1 MQDQAV
7 RPFKGLVNDNGEVLT
22 KKKEEKIMN
31 EELTKEEK
39 KWFGTLLSYAKGS
52 GGRLGTSVIF
62 SMISLVS
69 GLVPYYCV
77 YRILDGYITGSLD
90 KTVVLRFCL
99 VAFLA
104 YLLKVVCFGIST
116 GISHYVAFNVLEG
129 LRLKVADVFLKA
141 PLGEVYDHSIGEIK
155 GVIVDKIED
164 IEPPLAHVV
173 PEGAGH
179 ILLPIVCF
187 IALILVDVR
196 VAFASLL
203 ALPLGMIFMMLTFKL
218 SGKNMTKYQ
227 EANANMSSMIVEYVE
242 GIEVIKAF
250 GKAGVSYEKFA
261 GAIKNYRDFV
271 IEWLEST
278 WVTMKLAFAFMPATL
293 LGVVP
298 VSILLVSK
306 GSMTISEMALAV
318 MLAMSMVISMA
329 KIEVFSNG
337 LRQMQYTVL
346 EIQKLLKID
355 RFPEPSVDKLP
366 DDHTIEMKDV
376 HFSYDDEEGEVLHGI
391 DLTMKEGSFTA
402 LVGPSGGG
410 KSTVAKLIA
419 RFWDVSGGSIS
430 IGGIDIKDMK
440 VTTLANIV
448 SFVTQDNFL
457 FSRSIMEN
465 IRLGKPDATD
475 EEVMEAAKAAC
486 CDEFIRKLPDG
497 YDTSAGEAGKRL
509 SGGERQRIAIA
520 RMMLKDSPIVILDEA
535 TAFTD
540 PENETKLQE
549 SIANLTRG
557 KTLLVIAHRL
567 STIKNADNIVVLDNG
582 RIEAQGT
589 QEELMAAS
597 PLYNRMWQAHIG
609 ARNWAAGNVADRH
622 VKEA

>member
-1 MQDQAV
+1 M
-7 RPFKGLVNDNGEVLT
+7 NGEG
-22 KKKEEKIMN
+22 I
-31 EELTKEEK
+31 EEK

-52 GGRLGTSVIF
+52 GGRLGASVVF
-62 SMISLVS
+62 SMISLIS
-69 GLVPYYCV
+69 GLVPYYLV
-77 YRILDGYITGSLD
+77 YRMLDLYIAGKLD
-90 KTVVLRFCL
+90 K
-99 VAFLA
+99 AFVIKYSLAALLA
-104 YLLKVVCFGIST
+104 YLIKVVCFGIST

-141 PLGEVYDHSIGEIK
+141 PLGEVYAHSIGEIK
-155 GVIVDKIED
+155 SVIIDKIED

-187 IALILVDVR
+187 IALAIVDIR
-196 VAFASLL
+196 VALASLL
-203 ALPLGMIFMMLTFKL
+203 ALPLGLVFMMLTFKL
-218 SGKNMTKYQ
+218 SGKNMAKYQ
-227 EANANMSSMIVEYVE
+227 EANASMSSMIVEYVE

-250 GKAGVSYEKFA
+250 GKTGVSYEKFA
-261 GAIKNYRDFV
+261 GSICNYRDFV
-271 IEWLEST
+271 IEWLKST
-278 WVTMKLAFAFMPATL
+278 WITMKLAFAFMPATL

-298 VSILLVSK
+298 VSILLVNK
-306 GSMTISEMALAV
+306 GSMTVSEMALSV

-346 EIQKLLKID
+346 EVKKFLDIPSLVE
-355 RFPEPSVDKLP
+355 PETERLPSEF
-366 DDHTIEMKDV
+366 TIEMSDV
-376 HFSYDDEEGEVLHGI
+376 HFTYDEEQGEVLHGI
-391 DLTMKEGSFTA
+391 DLTMPEGSFTA

-419 RFWDVSGGSIS
+419 RFWDVTGGSIK
-430 IGGIDIKDMK
+430 IGGIDIRDMK
-440 VTTLANIV
+440 VESLANVV

-457 FSRSIMEN
+457 FARSIKEN
-465 IRLGKPDATD
+465 IRLGNPNASD
-475 EEVMEAAKAAC
+475 EEVMRAAKAAC
-486 CDEFIRKLPDG
+486 CDDFIKKLPQG

-520 RMMLKDSPIVILDEA
+520 RMMLKDTPIVILDEA

-540 PENETKLQE
+540 PENETRLQE
-549 SIANLTRG
+549 SIANLTKG

-567 STIKNADNIVVLDNG
+567 STIKNADRIVVLNDG
-582 RIEAQGT
+582 RIEDAGT
-589 QEELMAAS
+589 QEELMARS

-609 ARNWAAGNVADRH
+609 ARNWAAGNK
-622 VKEA
+622 KEA

>member
-1 MQDQAV
+1 
-7 RPFKGLVNDNGEVLT
+7 
-22 KKKEEKIMN
+22 MN
-31 EELTKEEK
+31 EEVTKEEK
-39 KWFGTLLSYAKGS
+39 RWFKTLLSYAKGS
-52 GGRLGTSVIF
+52 GGRLGASVVF

-69 GLVPYYCV
+69 GLIPYYCL
-77 YRILDGYITGSLD
+77 YRILDMYIAGNLD
-90 KTVVLRFCL
+90 KAGVLHFCL
-99 VAFLA
+99 AALVS
-104 YLLKVVCFGIST
+104 YLVKVLCFGIST
-116 GISHYVAFNVLEG
+116 GISHFVAFNVLEG

-141 PLGEVYDHSIGEIK
+141 PLGEVYAHSIGQIK

-179 ILLPIVCF
+179 ILLPVVCF
-187 IALILVDVR
+187 SALAMVDVR
-196 VAFASLL
+196 VAFAALL
-203 ALPLGMIFMMLTFKL
+203 ALPIGLVFMMLTFKL

-261 GAIKNYRDFV
+261 GSIKDYRDFV

-278 WVTMKLAFAFMPATL
+278 WITMKLAFAFMPATL

-298 VSILLVSK
+298 VSILLVRK
-306 GSMTISEMALAV
+306 GSMTISEMALSV

-355 RFPEPSVDKLP
+355 SLPEPENEVLP
-366 DDHTIEMKDV
+366 AEHSIELRDV
-376 HFSYDDEEGEVLHGI
+376 HFTYDEDEGEVLHGI
-391 DLTMKEGSFTA
+391 DLTLKEGSFTA

-419 RFWDVSGGSIS
+419 RFWDVSSGSIS
-430 IGGIDIKDMK
+430 IGGINIKDMK
-440 VTTLANIV
+440 VTSLADIV

-457 FSRSIMEN
+457 FSRSIKEN
-465 IRLGKPDATD
+465 IRLGKPGATD
-475 EEVMEAAKAAC
+475 EEVINAAKAAC

-520 RMMLKDSPIVILDEA
+520 RMMLKNAPIVILDEA

-549 SIANLTRG
+549 SIANLTKG

-567 STIKNADNIVVLDNG
+567 STIKNADRIVVLDNG

-589 QEELMAAS
+589 QEELMKSS
-597 PLYNRMWQAHIG
+597 PLYSRMWQAHIG
-609 ARNWAAGNVADRH
+609 ARSWAAGNV
-622 VKEA
+622 KEA

>member
-1 MQDQAV
+1 
-7 RPFKGLVNDNGEVLT
+7 
-22 KKKEEKIMN
+22 MN
-31 EELTKEEK
+31 EEATTEDK

-52 GGRLGTSVIF
+52 GGRLGTSVVF
-62 SMISLVS
+62 SMISLIS
-69 GLVPYYCV
+69 GLIPYYCV
-77 YRILDGYITGSLD
+77 YRILDRYIEGNLD
-90 KTVVLRFCL
+90 KAFTLNQCL
-99 VAFLA
+99 AALIA
-104 YLLKVVCFGIST
+104 YLVKVICFGIST

-129 LRLKVADVFLKA
+129 LRLKVADAFLKA
-141 PLGEVYDHSIGEIK
+141 PLGEVYAHSIGEIK
-155 GVIVDKIED
+155 GVIIDKIED

-179 ILLPIVCF
+179 ILLPVVCF
-187 IALILVDVR
+187 VALAIVDIR
-196 VAFASLL
+196 VALASLL
-203 ALPLGMIFMMLTFKL
+203 ALPLGLIFMMLTFKL
-218 SGKNMTKYQ
+218 SGRNMTKYQ
-227 EANANMSSMIVEYVE
+227 EANAAMSSMIVEYVE

-250 GKAGVSYEKFA
+250 GKTGVSYEKFA
-261 GAIKNYRDFV
+261 GSIRDYRDFV
-271 IEWLEST
+271 IEWLKST

-298 VSILLVSK
+298 VSILLVGK
-306 GSMTISEMALAV
+306 GSMTVSEMALSV

-346 EIQKLLKID
+346 EVKKFLDIKSL
-355 RFPEPSVDKLP
+355 PEPGTERRP
-366 DDHTIEMKDV
+366 DEYTIELKNV
-376 HFSYDDEEGEVLHGI
+376 HFTYDEEQGEVLHGI
-391 DLTMKEGSFTA
+391 DLTLNEGSFTA

-410 KSTVAKLIA
+410 KSTVAKPIA
-419 RFWDVSGGSIS
+419 RFWDVTGGSIK

-440 VTTLANIV
+440 VETLADIV

-457 FSRSIMEN
+457 FSRSIKEN

-475 EEVMEAAKAAC
+475 EEVMRVARAAC
-486 CDEFIRKLPDG
+486 CDEFISRLPDG

-520 RMMLKDSPIVILDEA
+520 RMMLKDAPIVILDEA

-567 STIKNADNIVVLDNG
+567 STIKNADRIVVLNDG
-582 RIEAQGT
+582 RIEDMGT
-589 QEELMAAS
+589 QDELMERS
-597 PLYNRMWQAHIG
+597 PLYNRMWQAHTG
-609 ARNWAAGNVADRH
+609 ARSWAAGNL
-622 VKEA
+622 KEA

>member
-1 MQDQAV
+1 
-7 RPFKGLVNDNGEVLT
+7 
-22 KKKEEKIMN
+22 MN
-31 EELTKEEK
+31 EETVKEEK

-52 GGRLGTSVIF
+52 GGKLGLSVVF
-62 SMISLVS
+62 SMVSLLA

-77 YRILDGYITGSLD
+77 YGILDRYITDSLD
-90 KTVVLRFCL
+90 K
-99 VAFLA
+99 AFLIKRCLIALCA
-104 YLLKVVCFGIST
+104 YLVKVICFGIST

-141 PLGEVYDHSIGEIK
+141 PLGEVYAHSIGEIK
-155 GVIVDKIED
+155 SVIVDKIED

-187 IALILVDVR
+187 AALAMVDIR
-196 VAFASLL
+196 VALASLL
-203 ALPLGMIFMMLTFKL
+203 ALPIGMIFMMLTFKL

-227 EANANMSSMIVEYVE
+227 EANAHMSSMIVEYVE

-261 GAIKNYRDFV
+261 GSIRDYRDFV

-293 LGVVP
+293 LGVIP
-298 VSILLVSK
+298 VSIMLVGK
-306 GSMTISEMALAV
+306 GSMTVSEMALSV
-318 MLAMSMVISMA
+318 MLAMSMVISMT

-346 EIQKLLKID
+346 EIQKFLKIKSL
-355 RFPEPSVDKLP
+355 PEPEKEKLP
-366 DDHTIEMKDV
+366 VSHTIELKDV
-376 HFSYDDEEGEVLHGI
+376 HFTYDEDQGEVLHGI
-391 DLTMKEGSFTA
+391 DLTMNEGSFTA

-430 IGGIDIKDMK
+430 IGGMNIKDIK
-440 VTTLANIV
+440 VTSLADIV

-475 EEVMEAAKAAC
+475 EEVISAAREAC
-486 CDEFIRKLPDG
+486 CDDFIRKLPDG
-497 YDTSAGEAGKRL
+497 YNTSAGEAGKRL

-520 RMMLKDSPIVILDEA
+520 RMMLKNAPIVILDEA

-549 SIANLTRG
+549 SIANLTKG

-567 STIKNADNIVVLDNG
+567 STIKNADRIVVLNDG
-582 RIEAQGT
+582 RIEDMGT
-589 QEELMAAS
+589 QEELMERSA
-597 PLYNRMWQAHIG
+597 LYRRMWQAHIG
-609 ARNWAAGNVADRH
+609 AKSWA

>member
-1 MQDQAV
+1 
-7 RPFKGLVNDNGEVLT
+7 
-22 KKKEEKIMN
+22 MN
-31 EELTKEEK
+31 EETTTEEK
-39 KWFGTLLSYAKGS
+39 KWFKTLLSYAKGS
-52 GGRLGTSVIF
+52 GGKLWVSVIF
-62 SMISLVS
+62 SMSSLIA
-69 GLVPYYCV
+69 GLIPYYCV
-77 YRILDGYITGSLD
+77 YRILDRYITGGID
-90 KTVVLRFCL
+90 KAYAVNWCL
-99 VAFLA
+99 AALCA
-104 YLLKVVCFGIST
+104 YLIKVICFGIST

-129 LRLKVADVFLKA
+129 LRLKVADTFLKA
-141 PLGEVYDHSIGEIK
+141 PLGEVYSHSIGEIK
-155 GVIVDKIED
+155 GVIIDKIED

-187 IALILVDVR
+187 VALAIVDIR
-196 VAFASLL
+196 VALASLL
-203 ALPLGMIFMMLTFKL
+203 ALPLGLIFMMLTFKL
-218 SGKNMTKYQ
+218 SGRNMVKYQ
-227 EANANMSSMIVEYVE
+227 EANAAMSSMIVEYVE

-250 GKAGVSYEKFA
+250 GKTGVSYEKFA
-261 GAIKNYRDFV
+261 GSIRDYRDFV
-271 IEWLEST
+271 MEWLKST

-298 VSILLVSK
+298 AGILLVGK
-306 GSMTISEMALAV
+306 GCMTISQMALSV

-346 EIQKLLKID
+346 EVKKFLDIENL
-355 RFPEPSVDKLP
+355 PEPETERLP
-366 DDHTIEMKDV
+366 DEYTIELSDV
-376 HFSYDDEEGEVLHGI
+376 HFTYDEEQGEVLHGI
-391 DLTMKEGSFTA
+391 DLRLNEGSFTA

-419 RFWDVSGGSIS
+419 RFWDVTGGSIK

-440 VTTLANIV
+440 IETLADIV

-457 FSRSIMEN
+457 FSRSIKEN

-475 EEVMEAAKAAC
+475 EEVMRAARAAC
-486 CDEFIRKLPDG
+486 CDEFICKLPDG

-520 RMMLKDSPIVILDEA
+520 RMMLKDAPIVILDEA

-549 SIANLTRG
+549 SIANLTKG

-567 STIKNADNIVVLDNG
+567 STIKNADRIVVLNDG
-582 RIEAQGT
+582 RIEDMGT
-589 QEELMAAS
+589 QDELMERS
-597 PLYNRMWQAHIG
+597 VLYNRMWQAHVG
-609 ARNWAAGNVADRH
+609 ARDWAAGNI
-622 VKEA
+622 KEA

>member
-1 MQDQAV
+1 
-7 RPFKGLVNDNGEVLT
+7 
-22 KKKEEKIMN
+22 MN
-31 EELTKEEK
+31 EEVTKEEK
-39 KWFGTLLSYAKGS
+39 KWFSTLLSYAKGS
-52 GGRLGTSVIF
+52 GGRLGTSIAF
-62 SMISLVS
+62 SVVSLIS
-69 GLVPYYCV
+69 GMVPYYLV
-77 YRILDGYITGSLD
+77 YRILDRYITGTLD
-90 KTVVLRFCL
+90 TDYVLRLSLAALC
-99 VAFLA
+99 A
-104 YLLKVVCFGIST
+104 YLVKVICFGIST

-129 LRLKVADVFLKA
+129 LRLKVADTFLKA
-141 PLGEVYDHSIGEIK
+141 PLGEVYAHSIGEIK

-187 IALILVDVR
+187 IALAMVDIR
-196 VAFASLL
+196 VALASLL
-203 ALPLGMIFMMLTFKL
+203 ALPLGLVFMMLTFKL
-218 SGKNMTKYQ
+218 SGKNMTRYQ
-227 EANANMSSMIVEYVE
+227 EANAHMSSMIVEYVE

-261 GAIKNYRDFV
+261 GSIRNYRDFV
-271 IEWLEST
+271 IEWMEST

-298 VSILLVSK
+298 VSILLVGK
-306 GSMTISEMALAV
+306 GSMTVSEMALSV

-329 KIEVFSNG
+329 KIEIFSNG

-346 EIQKLLKID
+346 EIQKLLKIKNL
-355 RFPEPSVDKLP
+355 PEPETEKLP
-366 DDHTIEMKDV
+366 ESFSIELKDV
-376 HFSYDDEEGEVLHGI
+376 HFTYDEEEGEVLHGI
-391 DLTMKEGSFTA
+391 DLTMEEGSFTA

-419 RFWDVSGGSIS
+419 RFWDVSSGSIR
-430 IGGIDIKDMK
+430 IGGTDIKDLK
-440 VTTLANIV
+440 VTSLADIV

-475 EEVMEAAKAAC
+475 EEVIQAAKAAC

-497 YDTSAGEAGKRL
+497 YNTSAGEAGKRL

-520 RMMLKDSPIVILDEA
+520 RMMLKNAPVIILDEA

-549 SIANLTRG
+549 SIANLTKG

-567 STIKNADNIVVLDNG
+567 STIKNADKIVVLNDG
-582 RIEAQGT
+582 RIEAQGS
-589 QEELMAAS
+589 QDELMESS
-597 PLYNRMWQAHIG
+597 PLYQRMWQAHVG
-609 ARNWAAGNVADRH
+609 ARNWAAGNVR
-622 VKEA
+622 EA

>member
-1 MQDQAV
+1 
-7 RPFKGLVNDNGEVLT
+7 
-22 KKKEEKIMN
+22 MN

-39 KWFGTLLSYAKGS
+39 KWFKTLLSYANGS
-52 GGRLGTSVIF
+52 GGRLGLSVVF
-62 SMISLVS
+62 SMVSLIA
-69 GLVPYYCV
+69 GLVPYYCL
-77 YRILDGYITGSLD
+77 YRILDGYIAGNAD
-90 KTVVLRFCL
+90 KALILHFCL
-99 VAFLA
+99 IAFCA
-104 YLLKVVCFGIST
+104 YLVKVVCFGIST

-129 LRLKVADVFLKA
+129 LRIKVSDVFLKA
-141 PLGEVYDHSIGEIK
+141 PLGEVYSHSIGQIK
-155 GVIVDKIED
+155 SVIVDKIED

-187 IALILVDVR
+187 IALSFIDIR
-196 VAFASLL
+196 VALGALA
-203 ALPLGMIFMMLTFKL
+203 ALPLGLIFMMLTFWL
-218 SGKNMTKYQ
+218 SGKNMTRYQ

-261 GAIKNYRDFV
+261 GSIRDYRDFV

-298 VSILLVSK
+298 VSIVLIQK
-306 GSMTISEMALAV
+306 GIMTISEMALAV

-346 EIQKLLKID
+346 EIQKLLKIKSL
-355 RFPEPSVDKLP
+355 PEPSSDDRP
-366 DDHTIEMKDV
+366 DGYSIELKDV
-376 HFSYDDEEGEVLHGI
+376 RFSYDDKEGEVLHGI
-391 DLTMKEGSFTA
+391 SLGMKEGSFTA

-430 IGGIDIKDMK
+430 IGGCDIKNMK
-440 VTTLANIV
+440 VTSLANIV

-457 FSRSIMEN
+457 FARSIREN

-475 EEVMEAAKAAC
+475 EEVIKAAKAAC

-520 RMMLKDSPIVILDEA
+520 RMMLKNAPIVILDEA

-549 SIANLTRG
+549 SIANLTKG

-567 STIKNADNIVVLDNG
+567 STIKNADSIVVLDDG
-582 RIEAQGT
+582 RIVARGT
-589 QEELMAAS
+589 QEELIKS
-597 PLYNRMWQAHIG
+597 CPLYNRMWQAHIG
-609 ARNWAAGNVADRH
+609 ARSWAAGNTAAGK

>member
-1 MQDQAV
+1 
-7 RPFKGLVNDNGEVLT
+7 
-22 KKKEEKIMN
+22 MN
-31 EELTKEEK
+31 EEAAKEEK
-39 KWFGTLLSYAKGS
+39 KWFGTLMSYAKGS
-52 GGRLGTSVIF
+52 GGRLGVSVVL
-62 SMISLVS
+62 SMISLLA
-69 GLVPYYCV
+69 GLIPYYCV
-77 YRILDGYITGSLD
+77 YRILDRYIAEDLD
-90 KTVVLRFCL
+90 RSYILQFCL
-99 VAFLA
+99 IALCA
-104 YLLKVVCFGIST
+104 YLVKVICFGLST

-141 PLGEVYDHSIGEIK
+141 PLGEVYAHSIGEIK
-155 GVIVDKIED
+155 SVIVDKIED

-179 ILLPIVCF
+179 IVLPIACF
-187 IALILVDVR
+187 AALAMVDIR
-196 VAFASLL
+196 VALAALL
-203 ALPLGMIFMMLTFKL
+203 AFPLGLVFMILTFVI
-218 SGKNMTKYQ
+218 SGKNMTKHQ
-227 EANANMSSMIVEYVE
+227 EANAHMSSVIVEYVE

-250 GKAGVSYEKFA
+250 GRAGVSYEKFA
-261 GAIKNYRDFV
+261 GSICDYRDFV
-271 IEWLEST
+271 IDWLRST
-278 WVTMKLAFAFMPATL
+278 WVTMKMAFAFMPATL

-298 VSILLVSK
+298 VSILLVNK
-306 GSMTISEMALAV
+306 GSMTVSEMALSV

-346 EIQKLLKID
+346 EIQKFLNIRSL
-355 RFPEPSVDKLP
+355 PEREKERRP
-366 DDHTIEMKDV
+366 DDYSIELKDV
-376 HFSYDDEEGEVLHGI
+376 HFTYDESQGEVLHGI
-391 DLTMKEGSFTA
+391 DLTMNEGSFTA

-419 RFWDVSGGSIS
+419 RFWDVSSGSIK

-440 VTTLANIV
+440 VTTLADIV

-457 FSRSIMEN
+457 FSRSLMEN
-465 IRLGKPDATD
+465 IRLGNPKATD
-475 EEVMEAAKAAC
+475 EEVIAAAKAAC

-520 RMMLKDSPIVILDEA
+520 RMMLKDAPIVILDEA

-549 SIANLTRG
+549 SIANLTKG

-567 STIKNADNIVVLDNG
+567 STIKSADRIVVLNG
-582 RIEAQGT
+582 GQIEAVGS
-589 QEELMAAS
+589 QEELMSSS
-597 PLYNRMWQAHIG
+597 PLYQRMWQAHIG
-609 ARNWAAGNVADRH
+609 AKNWAAGN
-622 VKEA
+622 

>member
-1 MQDQAV
+1 M
-7 RPFKGLVNDNGEVLT
+7 
-22 KKKEEKIMN
+22 
-31 EELTKEEK
+31 TKEEK
-39 KWFGTLLSYAKGS
+39 NWFGTLLSYAEGS
-52 GGRLGTSVIF
+52 GGRLGSSVVFSVI
-62 SMISLVS
+62 SLIA
-69 GLVPYYCV
+69 GLVPYFCV
-77 YRILDGYITGSLD
+77 YRILDAYIMGGLD
-90 KTVVLRFCL
+90 K
-99 VAFLA
+99 A
-104 YLLKVVCFGIST
+104 YILKFSLYALCAYFLKVVCFGIST

-141 PLGEVYDHSIGEIK
+141 PLGEVYAHSIGEIK

-179 ILLPIVCF
+179 ILLPVVCF
-187 IALILVDVR
+187 VSLCIVDIR

-203 ALPLGMIFMMLTFKL
+203 ALPLGLIFMSLTFKI
-218 SGKNMTKYQ
+218 SGKNMSKYQ
-227 EANANMSSMIVEYVE
+227 EANAKMSSMIVEYVE

-261 GAIKNYRDFV
+261 GSIKNYRDFV
-271 IEWLEST
+271 IEWMEST

-298 VSILLVSK
+298 VSILLVGNK
-306 GSMTISEMALAV
+306 SMTISEMALSV

-329 KIEVFSNG
+329 KIEIFSNG

-346 EIQKLLKID
+346 EIQKLLNIKSLSE
-355 RFPEPSVDKLP
+355 PESENLP
-366 DDHTIEMKDV
+366 KDYSIELKDV
-376 HFSYDDEEGEVLHGI
+376 RFTYDEQEGEVLHGI
-391 DLTMKEGSFTA
+391 DLTMNEGSFTA

-419 RFWDVSGGSIS
+419 RFWDVSSGSIT
-430 IGGIDIKDMK
+430 IGGVDIKDLK
-440 VTTLANIV
+440 VTSLADIV

-475 EEVMEAAKAAC
+475 EEVIQAAKDAC
-486 CDEFIRKLPDG
+486 ADEFIRKLPDG
-497 YDTSAGEAGKRL
+497 YNTSAGEAGKRL

-520 RMMLKDSPIVILDEA
+520 RMMLKDAPVVILDEA

-540 PENETKLQE
+540 PENETKIQE
-549 SIANLTRG
+549 SIANLTKG

-567 STIKNADNIVVLDNG
+567 STIKKADRIVVLNDG

-589 QEELMAAS
+589 QEELMDSS
-597 PLYNRMWQAHIG
+597 PLYKRMWQAHIG
-609 ARNWAAGNVADRH
+609 ARNWAAGNVR
-622 VKEA
+622 EA

>member
-1 MQDQAV
+1 M
-7 RPFKGLVNDNGEVLT
+7 NGEG
-22 KKKEEKIMN
+22 I
-31 EELTKEEK
+31 EEK

-52 GGRLGTSVIF
+52 GGRLGASVVF
-62 SMISLVS
+62 SMISLIS
-69 GLVPYYCV
+69 GLVPYYLV
-77 YRILDGYITGSLD
+77 YRMLDLYIAGELD
-90 KTVVLRFCL
+90 K
-99 VAFLA
+99 AFVIKYSLAALLA
-104 YLLKVVCFGIST
+104 YLIKVVCFGIST

-141 PLGEVYDHSIGEIK
+141 PLGEVYAHSIGEIK
-155 GVIVDKIED
+155 SVIIDKIED

-187 IALILVDVR
+187 IALAIVDIR
-196 VAFASLL
+196 VALASLL
-203 ALPLGMIFMMLTFKL
+203 ALPLGLVFMMLTFKL
-218 SGKNMTKYQ
+218 SGKNMAKYQ
-227 EANANMSSMIVEYVE
+227 EANASMSSMIVEYVE

-250 GKAGVSYEKFA
+250 GKTGVSYEKFA
-261 GAIKNYRDFV
+261 GSICNYRDFV
-271 IEWLEST
+271 IEWLKST
-278 WVTMKLAFAFMPATL
+278 WITMKLAFAFMPATL

-298 VSILLVSK
+298 VSILLVNK
-306 GSMTISEMALAV
+306 GSMTVSEMALSV

-346 EIQKLLKID
+346 EVKKFLDIPSLVE
-355 RFPEPSVDKLP
+355 PETERQPLEF
-366 DDHTIEMKDV
+366 TIEMSDV
-376 HFSYDDEEGEVLHGI
+376 HFTYDEEQGEVLHGI
-391 DLTMKEGSFTA
+391 DLTMPEGSFTA

-419 RFWDVSGGSIS
+419 RFWDVTGGSIK
-430 IGGIDIKDMK
+430 IGGIDIRDMK
-440 VTTLANIV
+440 VESLANVV

-457 FSRSIMEN
+457 FARSIKEN
-465 IRLGKPDATD
+465 IRLGNPNASD
-475 EEVMEAAKAAC
+475 EEVMRAAKAAC
-486 CDEFIRKLPDG
+486 CDDFIKKLPQG

-520 RMMLKDSPIVILDEA
+520 RMMLKDAPIVILDEA

-540 PENETKLQE
+540 PENETRLQE
-549 SIANLTRG
+549 SIANLTKG

-567 STIKNADNIVVLDNG
+567 STIKNADRIVVLNDG
-582 RIEAQGT
+582 RIEDAGT
-589 QEELMAAS
+589 QEELMARS

-609 ARNWAAGNVADRH
+609 ARNWAAGNK
-622 VKEA
+622 KEA

>member
-1 MQDQAV
+1 
-7 RPFKGLVNDNGEVLT
+7 
-22 KKKEEKIMN
+22 MN
-31 EELTKEEK
+31 EEVTNEQK

-52 GGRLGTSVIF
+52 GGKLGTSVIF

-77 YRILDGYITGSLD
+77 YRILDRYIAGNLD
-90 KTVVLRFCL
+90 RVFTQKSILAALC
-99 VAFLA
+99 A
-104 YLLKVVCFGIST
+104 YLVKVVCFGIST

-129 LRLKVADVFLKA
+129 LRLKVADTFLKA
-141 PLGEVYDHSIGEIK
+141 PLGEVYAHSIGEIK
-155 GVIVDKIED
+155 GVIIDKIED

-179 ILLPIVCF
+179 ILLPVVCF
-187 IALILVDVR
+187 VALTLVDVR
-196 VAFASLL
+196 VALASLL
-203 ALPLGMIFMMLTFKL
+203 ALPLGLVFMMLTFKL
-218 SGKNMTKYQ
+218 SGKNMEKYQ
-227 EANANMSSMIVEYVE
+227 KANAGMSSMIVEYVE

-250 GKAGVSYEKFA
+250 GKTGVSYEKFA
-261 GAIKNYRDFV
+261 GSIRDYRDFV
-271 IEWLEST
+271 IEWLKST

-298 VSILLVSK
+298 VSILLVGK
-306 GSMTISEMALAV
+306 GSMTISQMALSV

-346 EIQKLLKID
+346 EVKKFLDINAL
-355 RFPEPSVDKLP
+355 PEPGTDKLP
-366 DDHTIEMKDV
+366 EKFTIELKDV
-376 HFSYDDEEGEVLHGI
+376 HFTYDDQMGEVLHGI
-391 DLTMKEGSFTA
+391 DLTLNEGNFTA

-419 RFWDVSGGSIS
+419 RFWDVSSGSIR

-440 VTTLANIV
+440 VTALANIV

-457 FSRSIMEN
+457 FSRSIKEN
-465 IRLGKPDATD
+465 IRLGKPGATD
-475 EEVMEAAKAAC
+475 EEVMAAARAAC
-486 CDEFIRKLPDG
+486 CDEFIKKLPDG

-520 RMMLKDSPIVILDEA
+520 RMMLKNAPIVILDEA

-567 STIKNADNIVVLDNG
+567 STIKNADRIVVLNDG
-582 RIEAQGT
+582 RIEDMGT
-589 QEELMAAS
+589 QDELMQRS
-597 PLYNRMWQAHIG
+597 SLYNRMWQAHIG
-609 ARNWAAGNVADRH
+609 ARNWAAGNL
-622 VKEA
+622 KEA

>member
-1 MQDQAV
+1 
-7 RPFKGLVNDNGEVLT
+7 
-22 KKKEEKIMN
+22 MN
-31 EELTKEEK
+31 EEASKEEK

-52 GGRLGTSVIF
+52 GGRLGVSVVL
-62 SMISLVS
+62 SMISLLA
-69 GLVPYYCV
+69 GLIPYYCV
-77 YRILDGYITGSLD
+77 YRILDRYIAEDLD
-90 KTVVLRFCL
+90 RSYILQFCL
-99 VAFLA
+99 IALCA
-104 YLLKVVCFGIST
+104 YLVKVICFGLST

-141 PLGEVYDHSIGEIK
+141 PLGEVYAHSIGEIK
-155 GVIVDKIED
+155 SVIVDKIED

-173 PEGAGH
+173 PEGVGH
-179 ILLPIVCF
+179 IVLPLVCF
-187 IALILVDVR
+187 AALAMVDIR
-196 VAFASLL
+196 VALAALL
-203 ALPLGMIFMMLTFKL
+203 AFPLGLVFMILTFVI

-227 EANANMSSMIVEYVE
+227 EANAHMSSVIVEYVE

-250 GKAGVSYEKFA
+250 GRAGVSYEKFA
-261 GAIKNYRDFV
+261 GSICDYRDFV
-271 IEWLEST
+271 IDWLKST
-278 WVTMKLAFAFMPATL
+278 WVTMKMAFAFMPATL

-298 VSILLVSK
+298 VSILLVNK
-306 GSMTISEMALAV
+306 GSMTVSEMALSV

-346 EIQKLLKID
+346 EIQKFLNIRNL
-355 RFPEPSVDKLP
+355 PEPEKERRP
-366 DDHTIEMKDV
+366 DNYGIELKDV
-376 HFSYDDEEGEVLHGI
+376 HFTYDESQGEVLHGI

-419 RFWDVSGGSIS
+419 RFWDVSSGSIK

-440 VTTLANIV
+440 VTTLADIV

-457 FSRSIMEN
+457 FSRSLMEN
-465 IRLGKPDATD
+465 IRLGNPKATD
-475 EEVMEAAKAAC
+475 EEVIAAAKAAC

-520 RMMLKDSPIVILDEA
+520 RMMLKDAPIVILDEA

-549 SIANLTRG
+549 SIANLTKG

-567 STIKNADNIVVLDNG
+567 STIKSADRIVVLNG
-582 RIEAQGT
+582 GQIEAVGS
-589 QEELMAAS
+589 QEELMSSS
-597 PLYNRMWQAHIG
+597 PLYQRMWQAHIG
-609 ARNWAAGNVADRH
+609 AKNWAAGN
-622 VKEA
+622 

>member
-1 MQDQAV
+1 
-7 RPFKGLVNDNGEVLT
+7 
-22 KKKEEKIMN
+22 MN
-31 EELTKEEK
+31 EEMSKEEK

-52 GGRLGTSVIF
+52 GGRLVSSVIF
-62 SMISLVS
+62 SMISLLS
-69 GLVPYYCV
+69 GILPYYCV
-77 YRILDGYITGSLD
+77 YRILDRYIAGNLD
-90 KTVVLRFCL
+90 KDFVLYWSMIAL
-99 VAFLA
+99 IA
-104 YLLKVVCFGIST
+104 YLVKVVCFGIST
-116 GISHYVAFNVLEG
+116 GISHFVAFNVLEG
-129 LRLKVADVFLKA
+129 LRLKVADTFLKA
-141 PLGEVYDHSIGEIK
+141 PLGEVYAHSIGEIK

-187 IALILVDVR
+187 AALAVVDIR
-196 VAFASLL
+196 VALAALL
-203 ALPLGMIFMMLTFKL
+203 AFPIGLIFMILTFKL
-218 SGKNMTKYQ
+218 SGKNMDKYQ
-227 EANANMSSMIVEYVE
+227 EANAHMSSVIVEYVE

-250 GKAGVSYEKFA
+250 GRSGVSYEKFA
-261 GAIKNYRDFV
+261 GSIRDYRDFV
-271 IEWLEST
+271 IEWMEST
-278 WVTMKLAFAFMPATL
+278 WITMKLAFAFLPATL

-298 VSILLVSK
+298 VSIILVGK
-306 GSMTISEMALAV
+306 GSMTISEMALSV

-346 EIQKLLKID
+346 EIQKLLNIKNL
-355 RFPEPSVDKLP
+355 PEPKSERKP
-366 DDHTIEMKDV
+366 DHYSIELKDV
-376 HFSYDDEEGEVLHGI
+376 HFSYDEEDGEVLHGI
-391 DLTMKEGSFTA
+391 DLKMKEGSFTA

-419 RFWDVSGGSIS
+419 RFWDVTDGSIK
-430 IGGIDIKDMK
+430 IGDVDIKDLK
-440 VTTLANIV
+440 VSTLADIV

-457 FSRSIMEN
+457 FARSIMEN
-465 IRLGKPDATD
+465 IRLGNPKATD
-475 EEVMEAAKAAC
+475 EEVIVAAKAAC

-497 YDTSAGEAGKRL
+497 YNTSAGEAGKRL

-520 RMMLKDSPIVILDEA
+520 RMMLKNAPIVILDEA

-549 SIANLTRG
+549 SIANLTKG

-567 STIKNADNIVVLDNG
+567 STIKKADQIVVLNGG

-589 QEELMAAS
+589 QEELMERS
-597 PLYNRMWQAHIG
+597 PLYQRMWQAHVG
-609 ARNWAAGNVADRH
+609 AKNWAAGSTAV
-622 VKEA
+622 

>member
-1 MQDQAV
+1 M
-7 RPFKGLVNDNGEVLT
+7 EEET
-22 KKKEEKIMN
+22 KTMN
-31 EELTKEEK
+31 EETVKEEK

-52 GGRLGTSVIF
+52 GGKLGLSVVF
-62 SMISLVS
+62 SMVSLLA

-77 YRILDGYITGSLD
+77 YGILDRYITDSLD
-90 KTVVLRFCL
+90 K
-99 VAFLA
+99 AFLINRCLIALCA
-104 YLLKVVCFGIST
+104 YLVKVICFGIST

-141 PLGEVYDHSIGEIK
+141 PLGEVYAHSIGEIK
-155 GVIVDKIED
+155 SVIVDKIED

-187 IALILVDVR
+187 AALAMVDIR
-196 VAFASLL
+196 VALASLL
-203 ALPLGMIFMMLTFKL
+203 ALPIGMIFMMLTFKL

-227 EANANMSSMIVEYVE
+227 EANAHMSSMIVEYVE

-261 GAIKNYRDFV
+261 GSIRDYRDFV

-293 LGVVP
+293 LGVIP
-298 VSILLVSK
+298 VSIMLVGK
-306 GSMTISEMALAV
+306 GSMTVSEMALSV
-318 MLAMSMVISMA
+318 MLAMSMVISMT

-346 EIQKLLKID
+346 EIQKFLKIKSL
-355 RFPEPSVDKLP
+355 PEPEKEKLP
-366 DDHTIEMKDV
+366 VSHTIELKDV
-376 HFSYDDEEGEVLHGI
+376 HFTYDEDQGEVLHGI
-391 DLTMKEGSFTA
+391 DLTMNEGSFTA

-430 IGGIDIKDMK
+430 IGGMNIKDIK
-440 VTTLANIV
+440 VTSLADIV

-475 EEVMEAAKAAC
+475 EEVISAAREAC
-486 CDEFIRKLPDG
+486 CDDFIRKLPDG
-497 YDTSAGEAGKRL
+497 YNTSAGEAGKRL

-520 RMMLKDSPIVILDEA
+520 RMMLKNAPIVILDEA

-549 SIANLTRG
+549 SIANLTKG

-567 STIKNADNIVVLDNG
+567 STIKNADRIVVLNDG
-582 RIEAQGT
+582 RIEDMGT
-589 QEELMAAS
+589 QEELMERSA
-597 PLYNRMWQAHIG
+597 LYRRMWQAHIG
-609 ARNWAAGNVADRH
+609 AKNWIAGNI
-622 VKEA
+622 KEA

>member
-1 MQDQAV
+1 MSE
-7 RPFKGLVNDNGEVLT
+7 EV
-22 KKKEEKIMN
+22 
-31 EELTKEEK
+31 TKEEK

-62 SMISLVS
+62 SMVSLIA
-69 GLVPYYCV
+69 GLVPYYLV
-77 YRILDGYITGSLD
+77 YRILDRYMAGTLD
-90 KTVVLRFCL
+90 GAYVLKQGL
-99 VAFLA
+99 GAILA
-104 YLLKVVCFGIST
+104 YLVKVICFGIST

-141 PLGEVYDHSIGEIK
+141 PLGDVTAHSIGEIK

-187 IALILVDVR
+187 IALAMVDIR
-196 VAFASLL
+196 VALAALL
-203 ALPLGMIFMMLTFKL
+203 ALPLGLIFMMLTFKL

-227 EANANMSSMIVEYVE
+227 EANARMSSMIVEYVE

-261 GAIKNYRDFV
+261 GSIRNYRDFV
-271 IEWLEST
+271 IEWMEST

-298 VSILLVSK
+298 VSILLVGK
-306 GSMTISEMALAV
+306 ESMTVSQMALSV

-329 KIEVFSNG
+329 KIEIFSNG

-346 EIQKLLKID
+346 EIQKLLKIKSL
-355 RFPEPSVDKLP
+355 PEPEKEKLP
-366 DDHTIEMKDV
+366 DNYSIELKDV
-376 HFSYDDEEGEVLHGI
+376 HFTYDEKDGEVLHGI
-391 DLTMKEGSFTA
+391 DLSMKEGSFTA

-419 RFWDVSGGSIS
+419 RFWDVNSGSIS
-430 IGGIDIKDMK
+430 IGGVDIKELK
-440 VTTLANIV
+440 VTSLADIV

-475 EEVMEAAKAAC
+475 EEVIRAARSAC

-497 YDTSAGEAGKRL
+497 YNTSAGEAGKRL

-520 RMMLKDSPIVILDEA
+520 RMMLKNAPVVILDEA

-567 STIKNADNIVVLDNG
+567 STIKNADKIVVLNDG
-582 RIEAQGT
+582 RIEAEGT
-589 QEELMAAS
+589 QEELIEKSA
-597 PLYNRMWQAHIG
+597 LYQRMWQAHIG
-609 ARNWAAGNVADRH
+609 ARNWAAGK

>member
-1 MQDQAV
+1 MSDES
-7 RPFKGLVNDNGEVLT
+7 KNDDG
-22 KKKEEKIMN
+22 
-31 EELTKEEK
+31 
-39 KWFGTLLSYAKGS
+39 KWFGTLLSYVKGS
-52 GGRLGTSVIF
+52 GVKLWISVIF
-62 SMISLVS
+62 SMVSLIA
-69 GLVPYYCV
+69 GLVPYYLV
-77 YRILDGYITGSLD
+77 YRILDRYIAGELD
-90 KTVVLRFCL
+90 RSFVIYNCLAALIAYFVKVL
-99 VAFLA
+99 
-104 YLLKVVCFGIST
+104 CFGIST

-129 LRLKVADVFLKA
+129 LRLKVADAFLKA
-141 PLGEVYDHSIGEIK
+141 PLGEVYAHSIGEIK
-155 GVIVDKIED
+155 SVIVDKIED

-187 IALILVDVR
+187 VALVAVDIR
-196 VAFASLL
+196 VALASLL
-203 ALPLGMIFMMLTFKL
+203 ALPLGLIFMMLTFKI

-242 GIEVIKAF
+242 GIEVVKAF
-250 GKAGVSYEKFA
+250 GKTGVSYEKFA
-261 GAIKNYRDFV
+261 GSICDYRDFV
-271 IEWLEST
+271 IEWLKST
-278 WVTMKLAFAFMPATL
+278 WITMKLAFAFMPATL

-298 VSILLVSK
+298 VSIVLVNK
-306 GSMTISEMALAV
+306 GSMSVSEMALSV

-346 EIQKLLKID
+346 EVKKFLDIKSLSE
-355 RFPEPSVDKLP
+355 PESEKLP
-366 DDHTIEMKDV
+366 EHYDIELKDV
-376 HFSYDDEEGEVLHGI
+376 HFTYDKEQGEVLHGI
-391 DLTMKEGSFTA
+391 DLKMEQGSFTA

-419 RFWDVSGGSIS
+419 RFWDVSGGSIK
-430 IGGIDIKDMK
+430 IGGIDIKNMK
-440 VTTLANIV
+440 VTSLADIV

-457 FSRSIMEN
+457 FSRSIKEN
-465 IRLGKPDATD
+465 IRLGKPNASD
-475 EEVMEAAKAAC
+475 EEVYNAAKAAC
-486 CDEFIRKLPDG
+486 CDEFIQKLPNG

-520 RMMLKDSPIVILDEA
+520 RMMLKDAPIVILDEA

-549 SIANLTRG
+549 SIANLTKG

-567 STIKNADNIVVLDNG
+567 STIKNADRIVVLNDG
-582 RIEAQGT
+582 TIEDMGS
-589 QEELMAAS
+589 QEELMERS
-597 PLYNRMWQAHIG
+597 PLYNRMWQAHVG
-609 ARNWAAGNVADRH
+609 ARNWAAGS

>member
-1 MQDQAV
+1 
-7 RPFKGLVNDNGEVLT
+7 
-22 KKKEEKIMN
+22 MN
-31 EELTKEEK
+31 EEATREEASKEEK

-52 GGRLGTSVIF
+52 GGKLGLSVVF
-62 SMISLVS
+62 SMISLLM

-77 YRILDGYITGSLD
+77 YGILDRYITGSLD
-90 KTVVLRFCL
+90 K
-99 VAFLA
+99 AFLINRSLIALCA
-104 YLLKVVCFGIST
+104 YLIKVICFGIST

-141 PLGEVYDHSIGEIK
+141 PLGEVYAHSIGEIK
-155 GVIVDKIED
+155 SVIVDKIED

-187 IALILVDVR
+187 VALTMVDIR
-196 VAFASLL
+196 VALASLL
-203 ALPLGMIFMMLTFKL
+203 ALPIGMIFMMLTFKL

-227 EANANMSSMIVEYVE
+227 EANARMSSMIVEYVE

-261 GAIKNYRDFV
+261 GSIRDYRDFV

-298 VSILLVSK
+298 VSILLVGK
-306 GSMTISEMALAV
+306 GSMTVSEMALSV
-318 MLAMSMVISMA
+318 MLAMSMVISMT

-346 EIQKLLKID
+346 EIQKFLRIRSL
-355 RFPEPSVDKLP
+355 PEPGKEKLP
-366 DDHTIEMKDV
+366 QSHTIELKDV
-376 HFSYDDEEGEVLHGI
+376 HFTYDEDQGEVLHGI

-430 IGGIDIKDMK
+430 IGGINIKDIK
-440 VTTLANIV
+440 VTSLADIV

-465 IRLGKPDATD
+465 IRLGKPGATD
-475 EEVMEAAKAAC
+475 EEVINAARSAC

-497 YDTSAGEAGKRL
+497 YNTSAGEAGKRL

-520 RMMLKDSPIVILDEA
+520 RMMLKNAPIVILDEA

-549 SIANLTRG
+549 SIANLTKG

-567 STIKNADNIVVLDNG
+567 STIKNADRIVVLNDG
-582 RIEAQGT
+582 RIEDMGT
-589 QEELMAAS
+589 QEELMVRS
-597 PLYNRMWQAHIG
+597 DLYKRMWQAHIG
-609 ARNWAAGNVADRH
+609 ARNWAAGSI
-622 VKEA
+622 KEA

>member
-1 MQDQAV
+1 M
-7 RPFKGLVNDNGEVLT
+7 
-22 KKKEEKIMN
+22 KEEM
-31 EELTKEEK
+31 TKEEK

-52 GGRLGTSVIF
+52 GGRLGISVLF
-62 SMISLVS
+62 SMISLLS
-69 GLVPYYCV
+69 GIVPYYCV
-77 YRILDGYITGSLD
+77 YRILDRFIFDSLE
-90 KTVVLRFCL
+90 KGFLL
-99 VAFLA
+99 QWSLIAFIA
-104 YLLKVVCFGIST
+104 YLVKVVCFGIST
-116 GISHYVAFNVLEG
+116 AISHYVAFHVLEG
-129 LRLKVADVFLKA
+129 LRLKVADTFLKA
-141 PLGEVYDHSIGEIK
+141 PLGKVYEHSIGEIK

-187 IALILVDVR
+187 VTLAFVDIR
-196 VAFASLL
+196 VALAALL
-203 ALPLGMIFMMLTFKL
+203 ALPLGLIFMMLTFKL
-218 SGKNMTKYQ
+218 SGENMTKYQ
-227 EANANMSSMIVEYVE
+227 EANAHMSSMIVEYVE

-250 GKAGVSYEKFA
+250 GRAGVSYEKFA
-261 GAIKNYRDFV
+261 GAIRDYRDFV

-298 VSILLVSK
+298 VSILLVGK
-306 GSMTISEMALAV
+306 GSMTVSEMALSV

-329 KIEVFSNG
+329 KIEIFSNG

-346 EIQKLLKID
+346 EIQKLLKIESL
-355 RFPEPSVDKLP
+355 PEPGTEKLP
-366 DDHTIEMKDV
+366 ERYSIELKDV
-376 HFSYDDEEGEVLHGI
+376 HFSYDDTENKDSEVLHGI
-391 DLTMKEGSFTA
+391 DLTMEQGSFTA

-419 RFWDVSGGSIS
+419 RFWDVNSGSIS
-430 IGGIDIKDMK
+430 IGGVDIRNLG
-440 VTTLANIV
+440 VATLSDIV

-475 EEVMEAAKAAC
+475 EEVIAAAKAAC

-497 YDTSAGEAGKRL
+497 YGTSAGEAGKRL

-520 RMMLKDSPIVILDEA
+520 RMMLKNAPIVILDEA

-567 STIKNADNIVVLDNG
+567 STIKKADQIVVLNDG

-589 QEELMAAS
+589 QEELMESS
-597 PLYNRMWQAHIG
+597 PLYQRMWQAHIG
-609 ARNWAAGNVADRH
+609 ARNWAAGRA
-622 VKEA
+622 KEA